1 MEIKNIIFDIG
12 GVLAD
17 PKSGHW
23 FITPNFWNII
33 DEYSINEEELK
44 NSLKKYQYL
53 HTQEPK
59 TEKEEY
65 NMFTDYYYQVLEDIN
80 YEGNNKELAKRIA
93 DDCVYND
100 EKFIFYEDVKES
112 LKDLAKKYNLF
123 IISDGWPSS
132 IRVLNNVG
140 INDLFKDILISSL
153 FSTSKAENLFN
164 VFLERNK
171 DIKPEE
177 SIYIDD
183 RRHILNKAHEF
194 NFNLLLMDRKNEK
207 PETEYQ
213 IINNINDILKYL

>member
-1 MEIKNIIFDIG
+1 MKIKNIIFDIG

-23 FITPNFWNII
+23 FITPNFWTII
-33 DEYSINEEELK
+33 DKDSVDDDELK

-65 NMFTDYYYQVLEDIN
+65 NMFTDYYYHVLEDIN
-80 YEGNNKELAKRIA
+80 YEGNNKALAKRIA

-100 EKFIFYEDVKES
+100 EKFIFFEDVKKS
-112 LKDLAKKYNLF
+112 LRELSKEYNLY

-132 IRVLNNVG
+132 IRVLHNVG
-140 INDLFKDILISSL
+140 IHDLFKDILISSL

-183 RRHILNKAHEF
+183 RRHILNKAEEF
-194 NFNLLLMDRKNEK
+194 NFNLLLMDRNNNN
-207 PETEYQ
+207 PETNYE
-213 IINNINDILKYL
+213 IINNMKDILKYL